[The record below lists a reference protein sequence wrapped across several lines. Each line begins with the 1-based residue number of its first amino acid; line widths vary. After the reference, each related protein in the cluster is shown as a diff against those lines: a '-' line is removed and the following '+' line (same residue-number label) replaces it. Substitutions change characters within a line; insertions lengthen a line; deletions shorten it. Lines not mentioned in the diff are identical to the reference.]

1 MGILVDRM
9 FAEYVYMILKSEA
22 GDMDAIYEDYILH
35 LVGGVGLFA
44 LQDHK
49 LIETCGIV
57 NGRQLYAL
65 VDLTVK
71 SRE

>member
-9 FAEYVYMILKSEA
+9 FAEHVYMILKEDSK
-22 GDMDAIYEDYILH
+22 DMDAIYEDYILH
-35 LVGGVGLFA
+35 MVGSVGLFA
-44 LQDHK
+44 LKDYK

-65 VDLTVK
+65 VDLTAQ
-71 SRE
+71 SRN

>member
-9 FAEYVYMILKSEA
+9 FAEHVYMILKEDSK
-22 GDMDAIYEDYILH
+22 GTDAIYEDYILYM
-35 LVGGVGLFA
+35 VGNVGLFA
-44 LQDHK
+44 LKDYK
-49 LIETCGIV
+49 LVETCGIV

-65 VDLTVK
+65 VDLTVE